1 MTDAKLSLKR
11 GSILVVTSFSIASLS
26 CLSSCFR
33 LVLER
38 SSLAKSRLPVNPRAA
53 RSKETS
59 MSSENRWISRKTFE
73 REVPPL
79 KHIWG
84 TPWREK
90 RWRSVQQTQKSF
102 SMAVLVELRRLA
114 VSSRYALRSAAAS
127 LAKVSIQV
135 SRHDSAKNRLCPCR
149 RRRQQ
154 ALNLRFYG
162 CREFF

>member
-1 MTDAKLSLKR
+1 
-11 GSILVVTSFSIASLS
+11 
-26 CLSSCFR
+26 
-33 LVLER
+33 
-38 SSLAKSRLPVNPRAA
+38 
-53 RSKETS
+53 
-59 MSSENRWISRKTFE
+59 MSSENRWSSRKAFE

-127 LAKVSIQV
+127 FAKGAIQV
-135 SRHDSAKNRLCPCR
+135 SRHHSAKNRFCPFPR
-149 RRRQQ
+149 PRPQ
-154 ALNLRFYG
+154 ALNFRFYG
-162 CREFF
+162 FRGVF